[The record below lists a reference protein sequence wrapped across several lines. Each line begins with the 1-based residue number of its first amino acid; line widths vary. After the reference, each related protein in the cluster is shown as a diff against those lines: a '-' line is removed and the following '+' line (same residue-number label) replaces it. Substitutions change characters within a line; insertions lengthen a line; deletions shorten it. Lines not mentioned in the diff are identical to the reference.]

1 MLRRA
6 CDIWGHAAR
15 FSAMTLHE
23 VASERFSRG
32 CPQSFSTLVSWQQGC
47 SSECASDKLFGQE
60 TLRRASSSLPCGTA
74 LAKDRSKWG
83 PCVQFYG
90 FAIAGNRV
98 WGPLPLKAQKVV
110 IKTAR
115 YMASQCHRLMFHRAS
130 NGSQFLAGARHAMT

>member
-60 TLRRASSSLPCGTA
+60 TLRRASSSLLCGTA

-90 FAIAGNRV
+90 FGHSWASGL
-98 WGPLPLKAQKVV
+98 GTTPLESAKSSHQDCPLYGITV
-110 IKTAR
+110 
-115 YMASQCHRLMFHRAS
+115 SQAYVPQGLEWITVPRWR
-130 NGSQFLAGARHAMT
+130 